1 MVCLKFPLNKKISL
15 NKLLDSRLRH
25 KFNAVRTEV
34 NGIKFSSK
42 KEATRYGELKLLQ
55 ENGEVLF
62 FLRQV
67 PFHLPGGVKYV
78 CDFMVFW
85 KDQSIVFEEVKGFK
99 TPSYIDKKK
108 IVESLYPIKITEI

>member
-1 MVCLKFPLNKKISL
+1 MVCFPRKIPLS
-15 NKLLDSRLRH
+15 KLLDNRIKH

-34 NGIKFSSK
+34 DGFKFSSK
-42 KEATRYGELKLLQ
+42 KEANRYGELKLLQ
-55 ENGEVLF
+55 ANGEVLF

-67 PFHLPGGVKYV
+67 PFHLPGDVKYV

-85 KDQSIVFEEVKGFK
+85 KDFNITFEEVKGFR

-108 IVESLYPIKITEI
+108 IVEHLYPIKITEI